1 MEIITLLLKA
11 TAVLLNNIILKEVIA
26 VKAVAGI
33 AHMDII
39 RKLILKNNIE

>member
-1 MEIITLLLKA
+1 MEIITLLLKV

-33 AHMDII
+33 ALMDII